1 MKQRIRGICGILLTA
16 AVLCAWGC
24 GSKPQDGGATLPPAA
39 SATPEKETIDYLNEL
54 TEIEFTQAKN
64 VILFIGD
71 GMGMRSPGDNITGSL
86 RLNICRIR
94 VRR

>member
-54 TEIEFTQAKN
+54 TAIEFTQAKN

-71 GMGMRSPGDNITGSL
+71 G
-86 RLNICRIR
+86 ICLLYTSDAADEL
-94 VRR
+94 